1 MASKILGVIRDHVL
15 AGTFGAGD
23 TLDAYYAAFR
33 LPDTFTVLVVI
44 GALSAGFLP
53 IFTEYM
59 LRRKD
64 GARDD
69 AWRLTNELDRNFRL
83 HPCRRHRA
91 PRHLRAIDRS
101 RHHAGL
107 CRLKAGYDR

>member
-1 MASKILGVIRDHVL
+1 MTMFGKLWNNESKTITSAALLLGGASLASKILGVIRDHVL

-33 LPDTFTVLVVI
+33 LPDTIYGLLVV

-59 LRRKD
+59 LRRED

-69 AWRLTNELDRNFRL
+69 A
-83 HPCRRHRA
+83 
-91 PRHLRAIDRS
+91 
-101 RHHAGL
+101 GV
-107 CRLKAGYDR
+107 